1 MRIIAGEKKGMK
13 LVSHAGV
20 VSRPFTDRVKESVFN
35 ILQNY
40 SLPEKTVIADLFC
53 GAGSMGLEA
62 LSRAAEFVVFVEKNH
77 EISAILKKNIAKG
90 GFEKKSEIINTDV
103 FEAVNSAVF
112 KKRKYNLV
120 FVDPPFALTKDAGS
134 FIERLS
140 GLFSG
145 QLDTGAIVVIRTHKS
160 AELPE
165 SYGRLTKIMVR
176 TWGINKVTL
185 LRNSGNDE

>member
-13 LVSHAGV
+13 LVRPAGI
-20 VSRPFTDRVKESVFN
+20 VSRPFTDRVKESVFD

-40 SLPEKTVIADLFC
+40 SLPEKTIVADLFC
-53 GAGSMGLEA
+53 GVGSIGLEA
-62 LSRAAEFVVFVEKNH
+62 LSRAAEFVVFVEKDR
-77 EISAILKKNIAKG
+77 EVSTALKRNIAKS

-103 FEAVNSAVF
+103 FKAINSTVF

-120 FVDPPFALTKDAGS
+120 FVDPPFTLTMDAGR

-160 AELPE
+160 AKLPE
-165 SYGRLTKIMVR
+165 SFSKFTKITAR

-185 LRNSGNDE
+185 LRGSGND